1 MMRHFCKFL
10 FWNLTVSTN
19 GGVRRFLRARRFHV
33 DDAIQ
38 QFKAT
43 EEWRANTQ
51 LDLLYNT
58 IDLQQY
64 DETRRLVSWFPAVPD
79 MLALSITVIQI
90 LGTPANILLP
100 QYPQWTGRRDR
111 RGIPVYIFEVAHLN
125 SKTMSA
131 YEKNAKETKSEAKS
145 DGKTAPKLLRLFS
158 LYENLTR
165 FVMPLSTVL
174 TDRDFP
180 ATPITQSNNIVDISN
195 VGLKQFWNLRTHMQ
209 DASTLAT
216 ANYPETLDRIFVI
229 GAPSFFPTV
238 WGWIKRWF
246 DPITTSKIFILSNAE
261 MKETLE
267 SFIEPENIP
276 QKYGG
281 TLDFKWGD
289 LPKFDHKAMDEV
301 TTWKNGYTDF
311 PDGPMFWH
319 DKGDH
324 IELEAVGSVDGKP
337 RHEIVCEVRKT
348 AELRENQEKEKDR
361 LEVASGRPISRMVT
375 AGSLLKVRTID
386 EASKEALERGEEQP
400 SRPELE
406 SFVTAREH
414 LPTVSVSTPE
424 GEGEGLRKEEL
435 ASTEDQ
441 MKQRPTLPN
450 NVSQATTIN
459 EVHDEPKSQ
468 PAQPPAAGFIQA
480 DRRAS
485 VGSSKESHEK
495 KGKKLGKLL
504 DKLHLKSHHNNA
516 SE

>member
-1 MMRHFCKFL
+1 MR
-10 FWNLTVSTN
+10 
-19 GGVRRFLRARRFHV
+19 RADWYV
-33 DDAIQ
+33 
-38 QFKAT
+38 
-43 EEWRANTQ
+43 
-51 LDLLYNT
+51 LPDLAGA
-58 IDLQQY
+58 
-64 DETRRLVSWFPAVPD
+64 P
-79 MLALSITVIQI
+79 
-90 LGTPANILLP
+90 LGTYSRYTHMRTTNSNNFLL

-131 YEKNAKETKSEAKS
+131 YEKNAKDTKSEAKS

-216 ANYPETLDRIFVI
+216 AHYPETLDRIFVI

-246 DPITTSKIFILSNAE
+246 DPITTSKIFILSAAE

-276 QKYGG
+276 TKYGG

-301 TTWKNGYTDF
+301 TTWRNGYTDF
-311 PDGPMFWH
+311 PEGPMFWH

-324 IELEAVGSVDGKP
+324 IELEAVGSVDGKQ
-337 RHEIVCEVRKT
+337 RNEIVCEVRKT
-348 AELRENQEKEKDR
+348 ADVREKQELEKDH
-361 LEVASGRPISRMVT
+361 LDVAAGRPISRMVT
-375 AGSLLKVRTID
+375 AGSLMKVRTID
-386 EASKEALERGEEQP
+386 EASKAALERGDEQP

-414 LPTVSVSTPE
+414 LPTVHVSEPE
-424 GEGEGLRKEEL
+424 GTPSPKELESRINQATARPAMQSRPSQAPTEGE
-435 ASTEDQ
+435 
-441 MKQRPTLPN
+441 TLPGDKK
-450 NVSQATTIN
+450 V
-459 EVHDEPKSQ
+459 DETPRPPQ
-468 PAQPPAAGFIQA
+468 PDFVQA

-485 VGSSKESHEK
+485 VGSSKDSTK
-495 KGKKLGKLL
+495 KGGKLGGLL
-504 DKLHLKSHHNNA
+504 NKLHLKH
-516 SE
+516 